1 MIVRA
6 TSPPAFLDIERIC
19 SDLGLQF
26 ELEMELLILKIWFK
40 VLPCD
45 FAIERSH
52 LDLSIRWSA
61 NSELQRFAPFGGA
74 LRLHSVRP
82 RSLQIHC
89 NTLVLTTQVAAQIFP
104 RTSLG

>member
-1 MIVRA
+1 MDIRTTPRFRPWYTLA
-6 TSPPAFLDIERIC
+6 CGRDDRTRHLSTCLPQCLDIERIC

-52 LDLSIRWSA
+52 LDVSIRWSA
-61 NSELQRFAPFGGA
+61 NSELQGFAPFGGA
-74 LRLHSVRP
+74 LRLHSK
-82 RSLQIHC
+82 
-89 NTLVLTTQVAAQIFP
+89 
-104 RTSLG
+104 